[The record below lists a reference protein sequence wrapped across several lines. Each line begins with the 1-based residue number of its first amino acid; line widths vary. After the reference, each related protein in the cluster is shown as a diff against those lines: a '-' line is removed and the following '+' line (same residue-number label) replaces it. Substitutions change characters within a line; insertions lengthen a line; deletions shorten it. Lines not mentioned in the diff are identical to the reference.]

1 MYLISSHSLPIH
13 SIMRR
18 LFFLIALVSWC
29 DSSATIWAQNTAFKA
44 VKRSTTRA
52 LVVGVSDYAQI
63 SDLDYAHRD
72 AEVFADFLTTNS
84 KQKVSPGN
92 IRLLTNEQAT
102 MGTFEKAMKWLV
114 SESQADDRVIIYFSG
129 HGDVEKSEE
138 GLMGFLLL
146 HNSPPV
152 NYPIG
157 GACPIEYLDQTIATL
172 TEEKKAQVVLITDAC
187 RSGKLAGSAIGGPR
201 LINSVLFD
209 RLEKIVKIMSCDSD
223 QYSLEDELW
232 GEGRG
237 LFSYHLVN
245 GLIGLADEDENGDV
259 FLYEIEDYIRKKVR
273 NDSRLL
279 GKLQIPKVRGNPEIR
294 INRVDKERLA
304 VFDVEKGLVAHASV
318 PIGKTNST
326 TVVQVDSAY
335 LPVLKALE
343 QAILVGHLM
352 FPEAGAAVDSYQ
364 ELAQFTG
371 IDSIQAAAKNNLI
384 AALQDEAQLALNAYV
399 TSPARELANRWANDP
414 RYRYYPQYL
423 FKAAELAGPTDFFYT
438 DLLARA
444 NYFKGVE
451 FRLQAERS
459 NDVSL
464 LAQATT
470 YQEKS
475 LEYKPRTAH
484 VFNELGAIHA
494 AKEECDQAIAYF
506 QQAHEEAPTWVLPL
520 SNLAE
525 CYRET
530 EQYDAA
536 EATAQKAIQLDSFL
550 VLPHYNMGVI
560 YMDQERYER
569 AKTFFQKA
577 IQLDPNYADA
587 YFMLGRVTLIL
598 EDFAQAVANFSR
610 YTQIKPREALAYNA
624 LGYAYQQWGEVE
636 QARTAYQQ
644 CLQLDPTHPYGL
656 YNFALLEHK
665 TSNYKMAIALFERYR
680 TVEPDDPDVYYDLTC
695 AHTLNGDYPKALAML
710 TALLDRL
717 AYKNIEA
724 LEGDSDLEALRLLQA
739 YKDLIKKHFPDKK

>member
-1 MYLISSHSLPIH
+1 MYLILSHSLPIH
-13 SIMRR
+13 SAMRR
-18 LFFLIALVSWC
+18 LLFLIVLVSWC
-29 DSSATIWAQNTAFKA
+29 DSSTTIWAQNTAFQA

-72 AEVFADFLTTNS
+72 AAVFADFLTTNS
-84 KQKVSPGN
+84 KQKVAPGN
-92 IRLLTNEQAT
+92 IRLLTNEEAT

-114 SESQADDRVIIYFSG
+114 AESQADDRVIIYFSG

-245 GLIGLADEDENGDV
+245 GLMGLADEDENGDI

-279 GKLQIPKVRGNPEIR
+279 GKLQIPKVRGNPETR

-304 VFDVEKGLVAHASV
+304 VFDVEKGLVAHAPVS
-318 PIGKTNST
+318 IEKTKST
-326 TVVQVDSAY
+326 TVSQVDSNY

-352 FPEAGAAVDSYQ
+352 FPEEGAAVSSYQ

-399 TSPARELANRWANDP
+399 TSPARELANRWVNDP

-423 FKAAELAGPTDFFYT
+423 FQAAELAGPTDFFYR

-451 FRLQAERS
+451 LRLQAERS
-459 NDVSL
+459 KNTAL
-464 LAQATT
+464 LEQAFS

-475 LEYKPRTAH
+475 LEYKPKTAH
-484 VFNELGAIHA
+484 VFNEMGALYA
-494 AKEECDQAIAYF
+494 AKEECDQAISFF
-506 QQAHEEAPTWVLPL
+506 QRAHEEAPSWVLPL

-525 CYRET
+525 CYRDIEDY
-530 EQYDAA
+530 EAA
-536 EATAQKAIQLDSFL
+536 ELTAKLAIEKDSFL
-550 VLPHYNMGVI
+550 VLSQYNLGVI
-560 YMDQERYER
+560 YLYQNRYDE
-569 AKTFFQKA
+569 AKSLFLKA
-577 IQLDPNYADA
+577 IQLAPNYGDA
-587 YFMLGRVTLIL
+587 YYNLGRVYYKQ
-598 EDFAQAVANFSR
+598 EDFSNAATNFSR
-610 YTQIKPREALAYNA
+610 CVQIKPRDAQAYMA
-624 LGYAYQQWGEVE
+624 LGTAYRQMGEMD
-636 QARTAYQQ
+636 QARTAYKK
-644 CLQLDPTHPYGL
+644 CLQLNPTHLYGL
-656 YNFALLEHK
+656 YNLALLEHK
-665 TSNYKMAIALFERYR
+665 SSNYSRAISLFERYR
-680 TVEPDDPDVYYDLTC
+680 TLEPDDPDVYYDLTC
-695 AHTLNGDYPKALAML
+695 AHTLNGDYPKALATL
-710 TALLDRL
+710 TELLDRL

-724 LEGDSDLEALRLLQA
+724 LEEDSDLEALWPLQA

>member
-1 MYLISSHSLPIH
+1 MC
-13 SIMRR
+13 R
-18 LFFLIALVSWC
+18 LLFLIVLVSWC
-29 DSSATIWAQNTAFKA
+29 DSSTTIWAQNTAFQA

-72 AEVFADFLTTNS
+72 AEVFAAFLTSNT
-84 KQKVSPGN
+84 KQRVTPEN
-92 IRLLTNEQAT
+92 IRLLTNEEAT

-114 SESQADDRVIIYFSG
+114 SESEVDDRAIIYFSG

-152 NYPIG
+152 DYPIG

-172 TEEKKAQVVLITDAC
+172 TEEKNTQVILITDAC

-209 RLEKIVKIMSCDSD
+209 RLEKIIKIMSCDSD

-245 GLIGLADEDENGDV
+245 GLMGLADEDENGDV

-273 NDSRLL
+273 ADSRLL
-279 GKLQIPKVRGNPEIR
+279 GKLQIPKVRGNPETR

-304 VFDVEKGLVAHASV
+304 VFDAEKGLVAHAPV

-326 TVVQVDSAY
+326 TVAQVDSAY

-364 ELAQFTG
+364 ELAKFTG
-371 IDSIQAAAKNNLI
+371 IDSIQTAAKNNLI

-399 TSPARELANRWANDP
+399 TSPAKELANRWANDP

-423 FKAAELAGPTDFFYT
+423 FKAAELAGPTDFFYR

-451 FRLQAERS
+451 LRLQAERS
-459 NDVSL
+459 KNTAL
-464 LAQATT
+464 LEQAFS

-475 LEYKPRTAH
+475 LEYKPKTAH
-484 VFNELGAIHA
+484 VFNEMGALYA
-494 AKEECDQAIAYF
+494 VKEECAQAISFF
-506 QQAHEEAPTWVLPL
+506 QRAHEEAPSWVLPL

-525 CYRET
+525 CYRDIEDY
-530 EQYDAA
+530 EAA
-536 EATAQKAIQLDSFL
+536 ELTAKLAIEKDSFL
-550 VLPHYNMGVI
+550 VLSQYNLGVI
-560 YMDQERYER
+560 YLDQNRYDE
-569 AKTFFQKA
+569 AKSLFLKA
-577 IQLDPNYADA
+577 IQLAPNYGDA
-587 YFMLGRVTLIL
+587 YYNLGRVYYKQ
-598 EDFAQAVANFSR
+598 EDFSNAVANFSR
-610 YTQIKPREALAYNA
+610 CVQIKPRDAQAYMA
-624 LGYAYQQWGEVE
+624 LGTAYRQMGGMD
-636 QARTAYQQ
+636 QARTAYKK
-644 CLQLDPTHPYGL
+644 CLQLNPMHLYGL
-656 YNFALLEHK
+656 YNLALLEHK
-665 TSNYKMAIALFERYR
+665 SANHEEAIALFERYR

-695 AHTLNGDYPKALAML
+695 AHTLNGDYPKALATL
-710 TALLDRL
+710 TELLDRL

-724 LEGDSDLEALRLLQA
+724 LEGDSDLEALRPLQA
-739 YKDLIKKHFPDKK
+739 YQDLIKQYFPDKK

>member
-1 MYLISSHSLPIH
+1 MC
-13 SIMRR
+13 R
-18 LFFLIALVSWC
+18 LLFLIALVSWC
-29 DSSATIWAQNTAFKA
+29 DSSTTIWAQNTAFQA

-72 AEVFADFLTTNS
+72 AAVFADFLTTNS
-84 KQKVSPGN
+84 RQKVAPGN
-92 IRLLTNEQAT
+92 IRLLTNEEAT

-114 SESQADDRVIIYFSG
+114 AESEADDRVIIYFSG

-245 GLIGLADEDENGDV
+245 GLIGLADEDENGDI

-279 GKLQIPKVRGNPEIR
+279 GKLQIPKVRGNPETR

-304 VFDVEKGLVAHASV
+304 VFDVEKGLVAHAPV
-318 PIGKTNST
+318 PTEKAKAM
-326 TVVQVDSAY
+326 TVTQVDSNY
-335 LPVLKALE
+335 FPVLKALE

-352 FPEAGAAVDSYQ
+352 FPEEGAAVSSYQ

-423 FKAAELAGPTDFFYT
+423 FKAAELGGPTDFFYT

-451 FRLQAERS
+451 LRLQAERS

-464 LAQATT
+464 LTQATT

-525 CYRET
+525 CYRDT
-530 EQYDAA
+530 ENYEAA

-560 YMDQERYER
+560 YMDQEQYAG
-569 AKTFFQKA
+569 AKAFFQRA

-587 YFMLGRVTLIL
+587 YFMLGRVSLIL
-598 EDFAQAVANFSR
+598 EDFTQAVANFSR
-610 YTQIKPREALAYNA
+610 YTQIRPREALAHNA
-624 LGYAYQQWGEVE
+624 LGYAYQQSGDMEK
-636 QARTAYQQ
+636 ARTAYQK
-644 CLQLDPTHPYGL
+644 CLQLDPMHPYGL
-656 YNFALLEHK
+656 YNLALLEHK
-665 TSNYKMAIALFERYR
+665 SSNYEAAIILFERYR
-680 TVEPDDPDVYYDLTC
+680 TLEPDDPDVYYDLTC

-710 TALLDRL
+710 TELLDRL

-724 LEGDSDLEALRLLQA
+724 LEGDSDLEALRPLQA
-739 YKDLIKKHFPDKK
+739 YKALIKQYFPDKK

>member
-1 MYLISSHSLPIH
+1 MC
-13 SIMRR
+13 R
-18 LFFLIALVSWC
+18 LLFLIVLVSWC
-29 DSSATIWAQNTAFKA
+29 DSSTTIWAQNTAFQA

-72 AEVFADFLTTNS
+72 AEVFAAFLTSNT
-84 KQKVSPGN
+84 KQRVTPEN
-92 IRLLTNEQAT
+92 IRLLTNEEAT

-114 SESQADDRVIIYFSG
+114 SESEVDDRAIIYFSG

-152 NYPIG
+152 DYPIG

-172 TEEKKAQVVLITDAC
+172 TEEKNTQVILITDAC

-209 RLEKIVKIMSCDSD
+209 RLEKIIKIMSCDSD

-245 GLIGLADEDENGDV
+245 GLMGLADEDENGDV

-273 NDSRLL
+273 ADSRLL
-279 GKLQIPKVRGNPEIR
+279 GKLQIPKVRGNPETR

-304 VFDVEKGLVAHASV
+304 VFDAEKGLVAHAPV

-326 TVVQVDSAY
+326 TVAQVDSAY

-364 ELAQFTG
+364 ELAKFTG
-371 IDSIQAAAKNNLI
+371 IDSIQTAAKNNLI

-423 FKAAELAGPTDFFYT
+423 FKAAELAGPTDFFYR

-451 FRLQAERS
+451 LRLQAERS
-459 NDVSL
+459 KNTAL
-464 LAQATT
+464 LEQAFS

-475 LEYKPRTAH
+475 LEYKPKTAH
-484 VFNELGAIHA
+484 VFNEMGALYA
-494 AKEECDQAIAYF
+494 AKEECDQAISFF
-506 QQAHEEAPTWVLPL
+506 QRAHEEAPSWVLPL

-525 CYRET
+525 CYRDIEDY
-530 EQYDAA
+530 EAA
-536 EATAQKAIQLDSFL
+536 ELTAKLAIEKDSFL
-550 VLPHYNMGVI
+550 VLSQYNLGVI
-560 YMDQERYER
+560 YLDQNRYDE
-569 AKTFFQKA
+569 AKSLFLKA
-577 IQLDPNYADA
+577 IQLAPNYGDA
-587 YFMLGRVTLIL
+587 YYNLGRVYYKQ
-598 EDFAQAVANFSR
+598 EDFSNAVANFSR
-610 YTQIKPREALAYNA
+610 CVQIKPRDAQAYMA
-624 LGYAYQQWGEVE
+624 LGTAYRQMGGMD
-636 QARTAYQQ
+636 QARTAYKK
-644 CLQLDPTHPYGL
+644 CLQLNPMHLYGL
-656 YNFALLEHK
+656 YNLALLEHK
-665 TSNYKMAIALFERYR
+665 SANHEKAIALFERYR

-695 AHTLNGDYPKALAML
+695 AHTLNGDYPKALATL
-710 TALLDRL
+710 TELLDRL

-724 LEGDSDLEALRLLQA
+724 LEGDSDLEALRPLQA
-739 YKDLIKKHFPDKK
+739 YKDLIKQYFPDKK